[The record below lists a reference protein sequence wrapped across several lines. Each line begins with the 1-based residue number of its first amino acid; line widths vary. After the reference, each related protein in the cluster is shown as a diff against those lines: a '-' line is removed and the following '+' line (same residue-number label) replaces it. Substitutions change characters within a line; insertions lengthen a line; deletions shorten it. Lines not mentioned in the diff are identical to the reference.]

1 MRNWVARFITVL
13 VLVVGGIGVASAP
26 AVADTPAELA
36 TCTVG
41 SSGVGPSYG
50 GGFYTGSGDWYA
62 YGPNLFT
69 LNASACEDIQL
80 TNLFT
85 MSIHMKYRIRFF
97 PSGGGSY
104 TNSWKPVYTHSCW
117 SCNFILATDVLNAT
131 TFRVEG
137 VEQVYNCPSCTQETI
152 EENFNIAW

>member
-1 MRNWVARFITVL
+1 MGKRFAGFVAALAILVAGVL
-13 VLVVGGIGVASAP
+13 VSPGAAQ
-26 AVADTPAELA
+26 ADTSAELA

-50 GGFYTGSGDWYA
+50 GGYVDTASDYYA

-80 TNLFT
+80 TNLYT
-85 MSIHMKYRIRFF
+85 MSIHMKFRIRFF

-137 VEQVYNCPSCTQETI
+137 IEQVYNCPGCTVTVV